1 MGFRSERQLNIRAMA
16 NLTNVSMSSLEDFP
30 SALGSRLES

>member
-16 NLTNVSMSSLEDFP
+16 NLTNAIMSSPEDFP